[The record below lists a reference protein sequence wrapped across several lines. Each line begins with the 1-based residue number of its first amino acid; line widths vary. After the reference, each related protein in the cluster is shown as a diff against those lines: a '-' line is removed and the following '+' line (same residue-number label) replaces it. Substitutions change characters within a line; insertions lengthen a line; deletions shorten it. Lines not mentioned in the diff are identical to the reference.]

1 MTAAENF
8 YRESC
13 KEMTTCSCYSLQ
25 LIGRITGE
33 EDVQISSDEDDNEG
47 DLDSDES
54 DDNEQESNCI
64 IDQNRNAVRF
74 KGKQERKILMRA
86 MTYWM
91 L

>member
-54 DDNEQESNCI
+54 DDN
-64 IDQNRNAVRF
+64 
-74 KGKQERKILMRA
+74 
-86 MTYWM
+86 
-91 L
+91 